1 MYNPQALQTGSPS
14 AFLLQRVVLVVW
26 QLVQHRPARLDEDL
40 QTSKQTHECT
50 HRNDYLGSF
59 LSHKNKISNYTNFLE
74 NVKHT

>member
-40 QTSKQTHECT
+40 KPSKHTRECT
-50 HRNDYLGSF
+50 HRND
-59 LSHKNKISNYTNFLE
+59 
-74 NVKHT
+74 